1 MSAPALFGL
10 LLTGGRSTRMKRDKA
25 RLEYAGRPQ
34 LDRAMELIAP
44 LVSRAFVSVRAEQQD
59 DPQRTAYETIAD
71 LRHDLG
77 PLGGIQAAFHAHP
90 SNAWL
95 VMACDLP
102 FLDAA
107 TVRYLIQRRDASRLA
122 TAYRSAANGLPE
134 PLCAIYEPS
143 SRASLE
149 AWIAQGMNCPRKW
162 MMKGDVELLDLPN
175 AHALDNVNT
184 ANEYLAASA
193 TLGTSGATR
202 GATSGGA
209 NGGMSDA
216 PLRRVSVRY
225 FALLREQA
233 GRGSEALATAARTP
247 QELYEQLQRDRGLQ
261 LAPRFLRVAINDEF
275 GDWQQ
280 PLADGDTV
288 AFLPPVAGG

>member
-1 MSAPALFGL
+1 MSAPTLYGL
-10 LLTGGRSTRMKRDKA
+10 LLTGGR
-25 RLEYAGRPQ
+25 LEYAGKPQ

-44 LVSRAFVSVRAEQQD
+44 LVTHAFVSVRAEQCD

-71 LRHDLG
+71 LRSDLG
-77 PLGGIQAAFHAHP
+77 PLGGIQAAFHAYP

-95 VMACDLP
+95 VLACDLP

-107 TVRYLIQRRDASRLA
+107 TVRHLIERRAVARLA

-149 AWIAQGMNCPRKW
+149 EWIAQGLNCPRKW
-162 MMKGDVELLDLPN
+162 MSRGDVELLDLPN
-175 AHALDNVNT
+175 ARALDNVNT

-193 TLGTSGATR
+193 TIGTIAT
-202 GATSGGA
+202 GGA
-209 NGGMSDA
+209 AGAG

-233 GRGSEALATAARTP
+233 GRGSEDLQTAARTP

-261 LAPRFLRVAINDEF
+261 LAPQFLRVAINDEF

-280 PLADGDTV
+280 PLAEGDTV

>member
-1 MSAPALFGL
+1 MSAPTLYGL

-25 RLEYAGRPQ
+25 RLEYAGKPQ

-44 LVSRAFVSVRAEQQD
+44 LVSRAFVSVRAEQRD
-59 DPQRTAYETIAD
+59 DPQRTAYETITD
-71 LRHDLG
+71 LRNDLG
-77 PLGGIQAAFHAHP
+77 PLGGIQAAFHAYP
-90 SNAWL
+90 SSAWL
-95 VMACDLP
+95 VLACDLP

-107 TVRYLIQRRDASRLA
+107 TVRHLIERRAVARLA

-134 PLCAIYEPS
+134 PLCAIYEPA

-149 AWIAQGMNCPRKW
+149 EWIAQGLNCPRKW
-162 MMKGDVELLDLPN
+162 MSRGDVELLDLPN

-184 ANEYLAASA
+184 ANEYLVASA
-193 TLGTSGATR
+193 TIGTDGA
-202 GATSGGA
+202 A
-209 NGGMSDA
+209 NAG

-233 GRGSEALATAARTP
+233 GRGSEALQTAARTP
-247 QELYEQLQRDRGLQ
+247 QELYEQLQRERGLQ
-261 LAPRFLRVAINDEF
+261 LAPQFLRVAINDEF